1 MRLFLLHRIEDETG
15 VSGTGDVA
23 EGVQFTD
30 GSCALRWLTATTSTA
45 IYSSIEDLVVI
56 HGHGGRTVVRWL
68 DEQAAVL
75 AVS

>member
-68 DEQAAVL
+68 DEQPALL